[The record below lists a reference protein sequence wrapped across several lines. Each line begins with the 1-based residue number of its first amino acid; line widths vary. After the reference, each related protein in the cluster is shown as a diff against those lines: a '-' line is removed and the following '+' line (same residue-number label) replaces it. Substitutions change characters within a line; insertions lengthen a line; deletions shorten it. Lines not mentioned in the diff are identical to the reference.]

1 MSHITKGMSQIH
13 KIKSGYSVVNVIKY
27 FINKSRAVVKAKEY
41 SYLRFK
47 ENLNT
52 VGSRRFL
59 DDCKKIFLAL
69 WILNL
74 ITFWFIQVKGGR
86 SLNIKEQCSSIT
98 VYLSVR

>member
-1 MSHITKGMSQIH
+1 MSPITKGMSQIH

-27 FINKSRAVVKAKEY
+27 FINKSRAAVKAKEY

-59 DDCKKIFLAL
+59 DDCKKICSAL

-74 ITFWFIQVKGGR
+74 ITF
-86 SLNIKEQCSSIT
+86 
-98 VYLSVR
+98 